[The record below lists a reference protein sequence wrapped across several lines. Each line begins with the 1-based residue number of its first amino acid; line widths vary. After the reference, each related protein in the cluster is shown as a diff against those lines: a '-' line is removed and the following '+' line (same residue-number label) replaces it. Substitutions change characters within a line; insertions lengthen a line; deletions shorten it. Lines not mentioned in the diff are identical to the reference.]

1 MQLLDLHSPNGSHLP
16 IIYSCV
22 GSQRKH
28 LRSHPSRQQPGL
40 VAYQRGI
47 CCVQASYP
55 NVNFKVVHLARGGID
70 VTPAS
75 MCWYQQAPQDADLIL
90 IGYSVN
96 GCSGNMY
103 CHNFMAPLVSYI
115 RTDHV

>member
-1 MQLLDLHSPNGSHLP
+1 M
-16 IIYSCV
+16 
-22 GSQRKH
+22 
-28 LRSHPSRQQPGL
+28 
-40 VAYQRGI
+40 

-55 NVNFKVVHLARGGID
+55 NVNFKVVNLARGGID

-90 IGYSVN
+90 IEYSVN

-115 RTDHV
+115 RTDHA